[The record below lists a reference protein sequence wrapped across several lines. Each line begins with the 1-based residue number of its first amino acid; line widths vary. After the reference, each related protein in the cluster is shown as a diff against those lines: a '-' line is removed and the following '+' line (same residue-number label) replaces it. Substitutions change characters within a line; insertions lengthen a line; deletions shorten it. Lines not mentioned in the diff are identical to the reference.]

1 MTSGCT
7 YYPWSALDKFP
18 ILQKGVL
25 INPLVYASE
34 GLRAMLVPR
43 FPHLSTIAVLLAL
56 LFFDIL
62 LLVVGLRQF
71 EKKAIS

>member
-1 MTSGCT
+1 
-7 YYPWSALDKFP
+7 
-18 ILQKGVL
+18 V
-25 INPLVYASE
+25 
-34 GLRAMLVPR
+34 VPN

-56 LFFDIL
+56 FFFDIL